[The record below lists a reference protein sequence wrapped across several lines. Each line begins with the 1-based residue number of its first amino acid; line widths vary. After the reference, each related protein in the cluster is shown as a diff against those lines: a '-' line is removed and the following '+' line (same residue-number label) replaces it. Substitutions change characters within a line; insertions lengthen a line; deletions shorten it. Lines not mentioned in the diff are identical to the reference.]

1 MSSKSSRKRA
11 RTRAVRAEMS
21 RTGDNY
27 TRSTARAGDSAHP
40 SPEAGDRSG
49 RTESDGAAQVHV
61 RRLLEALREEVQGR
75 LRYIEELERAG
86 DRIVTGGP
94 KGASNDVWE
103 IHDARTGELI
113 VEGSGGPRGYDAAWK
128 RLSLGTWV
136 ERDFI
141 GDDDPDTPLPSETV
155 TTAGIPI
162 GLSHALMEWIEN
174 ATTPDSEIAAF
185 TGWSVDTVSVCRTDL
200 SEALRAG
207 WLAEPPGAGAPDDGD
222 DNPFLPGTEEHHEH
236 DLYMHM
242 IAARD
247 D

>member
-1 MSSKSSRKRA
+1 MSSKSSRNRA

-27 TRSTARAGDSAHP
+27 TRSAARAGDSAHP

-49 RTESDGAAQVHV
+49 WAEGDGAAQVHV

-86 DRIVTGGP
+86 HRIVTGGP
-94 KGASNDVWE
+94 KGASNDAWE
-103 IHDARTGELI
+103 IHDARTGELLA
-113 VEGSGGPRGYDAAWK
+113 EGSGGPRGYDAAWK
-128 RLSLGTWV
+128 RLSQGTWV

-162 GLSHALMEWIEN
+162 GLSHALMEWVEN
-174 ATTPDSEIAAF
+174 TTTPDSEIAAF
-185 TGWSVDTVSVCRTDL
+185 TGWSVDTVTVYRTEL

-207 WLAEPPGAGAPDDGD
+207 WRTEPHPGALDDGD

-236 DLYMHM
+236 DLYMDM